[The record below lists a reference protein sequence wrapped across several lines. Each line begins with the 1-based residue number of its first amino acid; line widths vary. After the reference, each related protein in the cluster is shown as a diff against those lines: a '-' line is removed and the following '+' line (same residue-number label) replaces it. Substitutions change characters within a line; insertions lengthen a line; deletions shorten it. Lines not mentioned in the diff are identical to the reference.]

1 MYKKLRV
8 IPRIDIKNNNLVKG
22 IQLEGLRVLGNPIN
36 FVNHYILDGAD
47 EIFYQDIVA
56 SLYGRNSILELISNT
71 AKICS
76 IPLIVGGGVR
86 NIEDIQAIL
95 NAGADKVA
103 INSAAIKDSSFLKN
117 AVRVF
122 GSSTIIASVE
132 IGKIDDEYV
141 IQIYNGREIISK
153 DLIDWIKELQ
163 DIGVGEINLTSISTE
178 GTGKGYDL
186 KILERLFDIIET
198 QLTVHGGFGNIDQ
211 IINLYKNF
219 KVDGLVLSSMLHY
232 NYIQKLENKTSTNNK
247 YSDGNTEYLKNIKI
261 PNSITPLNIEDL
273 KSKLII
279 SNIDV
284 RKINDE

>member
-1 MYKKLRV
+1 MLKKLRV
-8 IPRIDIKNNNLVKG
+8 IPRIDIKNNYLVKG

-36 FVNHYILDGAD
+36 FVNQYILDGAD

-56 SLYGRNSILELISNT
+56 SLYGRSSILELISNT

-86 NIEDIQAIL
+86 NVDDIQAIL

-103 INSAAIKDSSFLKN
+103 INSAAIKDPNFLKN

-132 IGKIDDEYV
+132 IGKIDDDYV
-141 IQIYNGREIISK
+141 LQIYNGREIISK
-153 DLIDWIKELQ
+153 NLIEWIKELQ

-198 QLTVHGGFGNIDQ
+198 QLTIHGGFGNIDQ
-211 IINLYKNF
+211 IINLYKDF

-232 NYIQKLENKTSTNNK
+232 NYVQRLENKISINYK
-247 YSDGNTEYLKNIKI
+247 YPDGNTEYLKNIKI
-261 PNSITPLNIEDL
+261 PNSITPFNITDL
-273 KSKLII
+273 KKELTI

-284 RKINDE
+284 RKINYE

>member
-1 MYKKLRV
+1 MRKRLRV

-22 IQLEGLRVLGNPIN
+22 IQLEGLRVLGNPID
-36 FVNHYILDGAD
+36 FVNQYILDGAD

-56 SLYGRNSILELISNT
+56 SLYGRSSILELISNT

-86 NIEDIQAIL
+86 NIDDIQAIL

-103 INSAAIKDSSFLKN
+103 INSAAIKDPYFLKD

-122 GSSTIIASVE
+122 GSSTIVASVE

-141 IQIYNGREIISK
+141 LQIYNGREIISK
-153 DLIDWIKELQ
+153 NFIDWIKEVQ

-186 KILERLFDIIET
+186 KLLEKLFDIIET
-198 QLTVHGGFGNIDQ
+198 QLTLHGGFGNINQ
-211 IINLYKNF
+211 IIDLYRNYKI
-219 KVDGLVLSSMLHY
+219 DGLVLSSMLHY
-232 NYIQKLENKTSTNNK
+232 QFS
-247 YSDGNTEYLKNIKI
+247 
-261 PNSITPLNIEDL
+261 
-273 KSKLII
+273 
-279 SNIDV
+279 
-284 RKINDE
+284 

>member
-1 MYKKLRV
+1 MLKKLRV
-8 IPRIDIKNNNLVKG
+8 IPRIDIKNNYLVKG

-36 FVNHYILDGAD
+36 FVNQYILDGAD

-56 SLYGRNSILELISNT
+56 SLYGRSSILELISNT

-86 NIEDIQAIL
+86 NVDDIRAIL

-103 INSAAIKDSSFLKN
+103 INSAAIKDPNFLKN

-132 IGKIDDEYV
+132 IGKIDDDYV
-141 IQIYNGREIISK
+141 LQIYNGREIISK
-153 DLIDWIKELQ
+153 NLIEWIKELQ

-198 QLTVHGGFGNIDQ
+198 QLTIHGGFGNIDQ
-211 IINLYKNF
+211 IINLYKDF
-219 KVDGLVLSSMLHY
+219 KVDGLVLSSMFHY
-232 NYIQKLENKTSTNNK
+232 DYVQRLENKISINYK

-261 PNSITPLNIEDL
+261 PNSITPYNITDL
-273 KSKLII
+273 KKELTI

-284 RKINDE
+284 RKINYE